1 MVSALETGPVNV
13 RQITGHGGNPPGQ
26 GPFITV
32 HLALADE
39 EIREA
44 SFETYPCPGCQAC
57 GKAVC
62 ELVRGR
68 SLADARAV
76 NRDAVA
82 GRVGPLERHRQIC
95 YGLAVL
101 ALSDALRQ
109 AEQEPKP

>member
-1 MVSALETGPVNV
+1 MVSALETGPVNI

-32 HLALADE
+32 HLAVEDG

-62 ELVRGR
+62 ELVRGKT
-68 SLADARAV
+68 LADARTV

-82 GRVGPLERHRQIC
+82 SRVGPLERHRQIC

-101 ALSDALRQ
+101 ALADALRHL
-109 AEQEPKP
+109 EQGSKS